1 MARSLGFPG
10 PADVAAQTPADRDR
24 AIDVIRIVSLVAVV
38 VGHTIMAT
46 SIIRDRVFSWD
57 NLLTTSVVFQALT
70 WIFQIMPLFFFAGA
84 AACVQ
89 SWHPGAS
96 WGGWLMKRCTR
107 LFRPVFYYLAFV
119 MLRPLENNPLPGWD
133 GGRVGAPGRRSATV
147 GTLLCIAGAATLAS
161 VKWGLKDEG
170 LYCVAVMLV
179 TLVSA
184 RLLATDAQV
193 PAASQRTPV

>member
-1 MARSLGFPG
+1 MARSLGVPG

-24 AIDVIRIVSLVAVV
+24 AVDVIRIGGVSGADLDLPDDAAV
-38 VGHTIMAT
+38 
-46 SIIRDRVFSWD
+46 
-57 NLLTTSVVFQALT
+57 LLRR
-70 WIFQIMPLFFFAGA
+70 A

-96 WGGWLMKRCTR
+96 RGGSLMKRCTR

-133 GGRVGAPGRRSATV
+133 GGRVGAPGRRSATI
-147 GTLLCIAGAATLAS
+147 GILLCIAAAATLAS
-161 VKWGLKDEG
+161 VKWGLKDKG